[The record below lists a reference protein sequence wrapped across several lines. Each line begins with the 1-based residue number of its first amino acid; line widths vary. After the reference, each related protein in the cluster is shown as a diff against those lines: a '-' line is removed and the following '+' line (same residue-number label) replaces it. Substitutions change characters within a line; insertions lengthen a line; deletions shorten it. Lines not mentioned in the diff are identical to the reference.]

1 MGKPIA
7 YLGCYHVCPDKTSNK
22 DHEGGVTIE
31 AASTVFAGGMPVC
44 CVGDQLV
51 CRGPADTIVEG
62 STGVF
67 VEGRPVARVGDA
79 TAHGGKIVIGN
90 PTVLVGDQVSVGPGA
105 AATSMLAGAPVVV
118 TEGSGQSPA
127 APEAL
132 TQSTAAPVSGVS
144 ARSNKTGADL
154 PARYTDAPSQQPHQL
169 SGTGDEKPEDKKR
182 VLRIGVFFDGTGNHK
197 DNDRYLTDRDITNV
211 AKLFDLY
218 DIDQELVERIYIPG
232 VGTIDGEHTE
242 SGFEVDEDLIGMATG
257 IGPNGGH
264 DRIELAV
271 NLVRDAIEDHAA
283 DRVVFDIF
291 GFSRGAALARHF
303 ANLVNDWPSVIFV
316 PALRSRLWSNR
327 PIIYRKRVD
336 AFPSNVQ
343 PQVSFVGLFDTV
355 GSFYIA
361 GNEVNL
367 DFNLYLPSA
376 CADRVVHLTAYH
388 EIRRNFPLSSIK
400 GPGGKAPA
408 HFTELVM
415 PGAHSDVGGGY
426 ENPEKDSRNYEVFD
440 LKVYG
445 GHGTNWR
452 TVQIAQREI
461 EAWNARDSRNI
472 QPEIRGM
479 DVYAVERRPTRKEL
493 AIYALYQMYDQ
504 ASSSG
509 VPLQQVDKT
518 LEEYRIPM
526 DLRMAIDDWQSA
538 GAKLDNAQDY
548 FGNYIHTSHR
558 SGSIPHGPTTS
569 GKREVYPNRPI
580 ARRDH
585 QRMAEERLLETDEQ

>member
-22 DHEGGVTIE
+22 SHEGGVTVE

-44 CVGDQLV
+44 CVGDRLV
-51 CRGPADTIVEG
+51 CRGPADTIIEG

-90 PTVLVGDQVSVGPGA
+90 PTVLVGDQVSVGSSA
-105 AATSMLAGAPVVV
+105 AATSMLAGTPAAVASD
-118 TEGSGQSPA
+118 SGPSPA
-127 APEAL
+127 NPEAL
-132 TQSTAAPVSGVS
+132 PQSAAVPASGIS
-144 ARSNKTGADL
+144 ARASNTSIDL
-154 PARYTDAPSQQPHQL
+154 PASYTETPSQQPNQL
-169 SGTGDEKPEDKKR
+169 SGAGNEKPEDEKR

-197 DNDRYLTDRDITNV
+197 DNDRYLTDRDVTNV

-242 SGFEVDEDLIGMATG
+242 SGFEADEDLIGMAAG

-271 NLVRDAIEDHAA
+271 NLVRDTIEDYAA
-283 DRVVFDIF
+283 DRVIFDLF

-303 ANLVNDWPSVIFV
+303 VNLTNDWPSVISV
-316 PALRSRLWSNR
+316 PSLRSRVWSNR
-327 PIIYRKRVD
+327 PIIYLRKVD
-336 AFPSNVQ
+336 AFPAKVRAK
-343 PQVSFVGLFDTV
+343 VSFVGLFDTV
-355 GSFYIA
+355 GSFYLA
-361 GNEVNL
+361 GIEANL
-367 DFNLYLPSA
+367 DFNLYLPYS
-376 CADRVVHLTAYH
+376 CADRVVHLTAHH
-388 EIRRNFPLSSIK
+388 EIRRNFPLSSIM

-426 ENPEKDSRNYEVFD
+426 ENPEKDLRNYEVFD
-440 LKVYG
+440 LKIYG

-452 TVQIAQREI
+452 TVQMAQREI

-472 QPEIRGM
+472 QPEIRGT

-509 VPLQQVDKT
+509 VPLQQIDKT

-526 DLRMAIDDWQSA
+526 DLRMAIDEWQSA
-538 GAKLDNAQDY
+538 GAKLDHAQDY

-569 GKREVYPNRPI
+569 GKREVYPNRTI
-580 ARRDH
+580 ARREH
-585 QRMAEERLLETDEQ
+585 QRVAEERVLATDEQ